1 VQEELVVC
9 QECQELLEPQVL
21 EEQVEQVGLLELVEL
36 QAVPVEQLVLNQI
49 HSQQW
54 VEWEEWVVCK
64 WTQQ

>member
-1 VQEELVVC
+1 MVC

-21 EEQVEQVGLLELVEL
+21 EVLEEQVGLLELVEL

>member
-1 VQEELVVC
+1 VVC

-21 EEQVEQVGLLELVEL
+21 EEQVGLLELVEL
-36 QAVPVEQLVLNQI
+36 QVVPVEQLVLNQI

-54 VEWEEWVVCK
+54 AEWEEWVVCK